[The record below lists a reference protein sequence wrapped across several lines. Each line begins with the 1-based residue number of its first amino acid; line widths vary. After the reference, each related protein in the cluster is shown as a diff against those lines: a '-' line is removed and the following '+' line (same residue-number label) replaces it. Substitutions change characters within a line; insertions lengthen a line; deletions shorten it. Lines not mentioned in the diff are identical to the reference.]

1 MKCECGGPVKTLTGP
16 GRVTAYAPKEFMPVP
31 DDIATQ
37 VCEQCGEEFTNMVQ
51 AEALN
56 AASLEYREA
65 KKSAFHTTDPWSKE
79 VYEWWH
85 GERKI
90 TVYECSQHI
99 DYLAVDPWEILE
111 GPLTLAKF
119 SKMWQWLNI
128 PRSLPSES

>member
-1 MKCECGGPVKTLTGP
+1 MKCECGGHVKTLTGP

-31 DDIATQ
+31 DDIATR
-37 VCEQCGEEFTNMVQ
+37 VCDQCGEEFTNLVR

-56 AASLEYREA
+56 AASLEYRKA
-65 KKSAFHTTDPWSKE
+65 KKSAFHTTDPWGKE

-90 TVYECSQHI
+90 TVYECSQRI
-99 DYLAVDPWEILE
+99 DYLKVPEGVEGLVVRIEE

-119 SKMWQWLNI
+119 SEIWQWLQ
-128 PRSLPSES
+128 EG